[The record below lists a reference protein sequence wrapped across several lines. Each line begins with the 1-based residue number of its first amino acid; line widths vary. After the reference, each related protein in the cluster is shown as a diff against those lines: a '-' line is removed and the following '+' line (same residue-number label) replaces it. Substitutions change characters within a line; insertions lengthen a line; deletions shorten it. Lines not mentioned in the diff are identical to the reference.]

1 MASLNYSACIV
12 SNWHTVFFRNSKV
25 RLRLCDGVQAEPECR
40 QGDASDNGQ
49 ALCRQLS
56 GRSPAGVP
64 HRREL
69 CRGDQEH

>member
-1 MASLNYSACIV
+1 MALLNYSACIV

-49 ALCRQLS
+49 AKSINCRTFFLS
-56 GRSPAGVP
+56 DKKVWN
-64 HRREL
+64 
-69 CRGDQEH
+69 QKKVK